1 MKKFILM
8 LGAVLGIVYLV
19 KRYLY
24 GEEDGI

>member
-1 MKKFILM
+1 MKKLVLLM
-8 LGAVLGIVYLV
+8 GAVLGIVYFA